1 MRQGTDLAEL
11 IKSAL
16 SSPVLKVIRGDELEK
31 KEAEKQIQRLWNSL
45 QPNDRQKLA
54 FLFLKEYKAP
64 KSTSSRSGSPA
75 KVQSADNST

>member
-16 SSPVLKVIRGDELEK
+16 SSPVLKVIRGDASEK

-45 QPNDRQKLA
+45 
-54 FLFLKEYKAP
+54 
-64 KSTSSRSGSPA
+64 
-75 KVQSADNST
+75 